1 MEVKD
6 NLVHFTFSLA
16 KGNEQ
21 FCFPALLGYVVWF
34 IFYRIVHT
42 ESDMYTKLYSIM
54 HAERGDIIKQ
64 LQPVIAVI

>member
-54 HAERGDIIKQ
+54 HQKRGDIIKQ